1 MAEQIKISIKLKAKP
16 PTASAQP
23 IVSAPKPPF
32 DRRKISGAIL
42 LCLSLLVAII
52 YFVQPLTAQ
61 SIEQNDGMPKPSENA
76 AAPMSNDA
84 ADLISSTNGP
94 QNNQHKVPPSASPNT
109 NNAAQP
115 TNSETR
121 ADTLPPVKSSPL
133 SSTSL
138 REENNKEAAPAAPKP
153 TEPAST
159 ASIKQTTHDQPA
171 ANLSKPA
178 ESESAPAT
186 SDLANI
192 TEEPAQR
199 SWFNQKLVRAQLTSN
214 IKQREPQD
222 ELEGLDLSQ
231 LNKLYLFVELRQMQ
245 RQTVEVRWYKQQQ
258 LQASVE
264 LAIGGPR
271 WRTYASKQFDKRS
284 RGQWRVAIFHQQ
296 QLIFE
301 QYFKVQ

>member
-61 SIEQNDGMPKPSENA
+61 SIEQNDGMPEPSENA
-76 AAPMSNDA
+76 AAQMSNDA
-84 ADLISSTNGP
+84 ADLISSTSGP

-115 TNSETR
+115 INSETR

-133 SSTSL
+133 SSMSL
-138 REENNKEAAPAAPKP
+138 REENNKEETPAAPKP

-159 ASIKQTTHDQPA
+159 ASNKQTTHDQPA
-171 ANLSKPA
+171 ASLSKPA
-178 ESESAPAT
+178 ESAPAT
-186 SDLANI
+186 SDLASI
-192 TEEPAQR
+192 TEEPSQH
-199 SWFNQKLVRAQLTSN
+199 SWFNQQLVRAQLTSN

-231 LNKLYLFVELRQMQ
+231 LNKLYLFIELRQMQ